1 MNTKLDRGNE
11 RDDISGAQFEDR
23 VAARLLPYL
32 RPQLGRFCIAVSL
45 VFLSSGVAL
54 FEPKL
59 LGMMVDK
66 ALVPGDRNRL
76 WWLGALFVALSAVR
90 LWAYFQQN
98 FQLQTVGQRV
108 MHSIR
113 ADLLARL
120 IRMPVQFF
128 DRNPVGKLVTRL
140 TNDTQNL
147 SELFSASFVLLLGD
161 VILIVG
167 VIAALIAMHPRLG
180 LITVSVFPLMAFF
193 MWFFSGRLRA
203 AFRRSREVLARLNAL
218 FAERMGGM
226 HLVQQMNREAFERA
240 GYKKLSQEFRDR
252 QFEGVSLYA
261 LFHPAITIL
270 SGVSMVLV
278 IWFGSKFLG
287 EGEIPLGTLVS
298 FFAYVQI
305 LYQPVRNITDRYN
318 VFLAAMSSAER
329 IFTLIDMAQ
338 EEGLERSV
346 AARSAAPMRGVITFD
361 RVTFSYNP
369 ESGQRA
375 LSEVS
380 FELKS
385 GERVALVGHTG
396 AGKTTITSLLLRFY
410 EPTAGAI
417 LLDGRDLRSYSKRE
431 LRERIG
437 FVQQDTFL
445 FSGTI
450 RENLVLMRQGITDR
464 EIDEA
469 AHATGLIHVVRKMP
483 AGLETMLD
491 ERGANLSQGE
501 RQVLAFTRVFLQR
514 PEILV
519 LDEATANVD
528 RGTEE
533 QIQRASDAL
542 VRGRTSL
549 IIAHRLATIEN
560 SDRILV
566 FERGSLV
573 EEGGHADLVASGGRY
588 ARLVKAQQVLG
599 N

>member
-1 MNTKLDRGNE
+1 MSE
-11 RDDISGAQFEDR
+11 RDDISGAPFEDK
-23 VAARLLPYL
+23 VFVRLLPYL
-32 RPQLGRFCIAVSL
+32 RPCLARFSTAIAL

-59 LGMMVDK
+59 LGMIVDK
-66 ALVPGDRNRL
+66 ALVPGDLRRL
-76 WWLGALFVALSAVR
+76 WWLGGLFVVLSIVR

-98 FQLQTVGQRV
+98 YQLQTVGQKV

-113 ADLLARL
+113 EDLLARL
-120 IRMPVQFF
+120 IRMPVPFF

-147 SELFSASFVLLLGD
+147 SELFSAGFVLLLGD
-161 VILIVG
+161 VILILG
-167 VIAALIAMHPRLG
+167 VIGAMIALHPRLG
-180 LITVSVFPLMAFF
+180 LITVSVFPIMAFF

-226 HLVQQMNREAFERA
+226 PLIQQMNREEFER
-240 GYKKLSQEFRDR
+240 GSYRKLSREFRDR
-252 QFEGVSLYA
+252 QFEGVNLYA

-278 IWFGSKFLG
+278 IWYGPKFLG
-287 EGEIPLGTLVS
+287 EGEIPLGTVVS

-329 IFTLIDMAQ
+329 IFTLVDMAQ

-346 AARSAAPMRGVITFD
+346 AARSAAEMRGVITFD

-375 LSEVS
+375 LNEIS

-445 FSGTI
+445 FSGTV
-450 RENLVLMRQGITDR
+450 RENLVLLRQGITAR

-469 AHATGLIHVVRKMP
+469 VEATGLIHVVRRMP
-483 AGLETMLD
+483 AGLDTMLD

-514 PEILV
+514 PEILI

-528 RGTEE
+528 QGTEE

-549 IIAHRLATIEN
+549 IIAHRLATIES

-573 EEGGHADLVASGGRY
+573 EEGGHSALVAAGGRY

-599 N
+599 R